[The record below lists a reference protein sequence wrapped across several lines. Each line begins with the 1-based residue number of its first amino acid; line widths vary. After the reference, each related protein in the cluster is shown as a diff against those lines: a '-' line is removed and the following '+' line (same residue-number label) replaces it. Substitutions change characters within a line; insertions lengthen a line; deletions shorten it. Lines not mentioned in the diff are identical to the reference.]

1 MAATNP
7 VPSSSNSAR
16 TEPRKQKITTFLWY
30 DNNAEEAAKFYVSI
44 FKNSRILETTH
55 YTDAGPGPK
64 GSVMT
69 VSFELD
75 GEQFTA
81 LNGGPHFK
89 FTEAISLVVNCDS
102 QEEVDY
108 FWAKLPADGG
118 QESQCGWVKDKFG
131 LSWQI
136 VPEALMT
143 LLKNSDETKVNR
155 VMQVMM
161 QMTKIDIKKIESAAN
176 A

>member
-1 MAATNP
+1 
-7 VPSSSNSAR
+7 
-16 TEPRKQKITTFLWY
+16 
-30 DNNAEEAAKFYVSI
+30 
-44 FKNSRILETTH
+44 
-55 YTDAGPGPK
+55 
-64 GSVMT
+64 MT